1 MHRKNDS
8 DAAFLAE
15 TILSLSILIPVYQKE
30 KSHFPVF
37 DRYISVIEKPK
48 VYFDKVIDFD
58 LWIKSLTVSLDV
70 GATRS

>member
-1 MHRKNDS
+1 MQP
-8 DAAFLAE
+8 FLPRPYYRFHTYPCTPKREIA
-15 TILSLSILIPVYQKE
+15 LS
-30 KSHFPVF
+30 VF